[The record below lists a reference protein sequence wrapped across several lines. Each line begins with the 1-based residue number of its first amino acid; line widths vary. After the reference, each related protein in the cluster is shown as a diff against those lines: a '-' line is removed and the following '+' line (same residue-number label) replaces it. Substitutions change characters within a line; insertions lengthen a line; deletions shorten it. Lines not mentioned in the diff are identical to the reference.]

1 MTYEQEM
8 LLYWILVLV
17 VVAFIGGW
25 VAKVALDQHRA
36 DKRRKEEA
44 LQRRLEY
51 EMNLAEEYAE
61 RIKEVNREKLFYELV
76 KRGAKE

>member
-1 MTYEQEM
+1 MTYEQEI

-25 VAKVALDQHRA
+25 VVKVALDQYRA

-61 RIKEVNREKLFYELV
+61 RIKELNREKLFYEFV
-76 KRGAKE
+76 KRGAEE